1 MRIYSDLDLVAAEA
15 LREGMWDDLSPTQLA
30 AVLSALVYEARRP
43 EDSPPRIPGGA
54 IASTIERMQRLW
66 AELERL
72 EKDHKLA
79 FLRPPD
85 AGFAW
90 TAYRWAE
97 GDPLDEVLTRADLT
111 AGDFVRQMKQLVD
124 FAGQIADAA
133 GDSPVRKTAR
143 AAVGL
148 LRRGIVSTD

>member
-1 MRIYSDLDLVAAEA
+1 
-15 LREGMWDDLSPTQLA
+15 MWDDLSPAQLA
-30 AVLSALVYEARRP
+30 SVLSVLVYEARRP
-43 EDSPPRIPGGA
+43 DEAPPRIPGGA
-54 IASTIERMQRLW
+54 IAETIDAMVRLW
-66 AELERL
+66 ASLERL

-97 GDPLDEVLTRADLT
+97 GDDLDQVLTRADLT

-133 GDSPVRKTAR
+133 GDSPVRSTAR
-143 AAVGL
+143 KA